1 MNLEPE
7 NRRSFVKKSL
17 ATSMTLTF
25 AGLIRAHG
33 DGGTGGTT
41 IDPENTDVT
50 TNSGTTTTIDLEGTY
65 YTTIGH
71 STTFDVESTY
81 QTTTYDNT
89 TTWNPEETI
98 STTILETTSPC
109 PCKFLE
115 KVEIVFDESQ
125 DNHTDSF
132 DGSWTNGASNQN
144 QNKNAIWERNEPQN
158 NEDINAKKSGKRYW
172 GRMRVTKVS
181 CHNPTDKIFMTFIVY
196 TGGHRALS
204 ENQTTTSPG
213 SSTGIPAGEHRME
226 SKTDNLDVAD
236 GCKVSS
242 HNGSLGTRSEIEL
255 HNPGTSTGCIVVS
268 KKGRQHGDQMGPLF
282 RHFNEFQKFIEPS
295 CECSSSCGKNHA
307 NRLIPLFVWYNVPGD
322 SFRGN
327 KGKIDNNQNVPGENP
342 SSQIPNFSDDEIAPH
357 SETKPE

>member
-1 MNLEPE
+1 MGCGIAWCRVPSPLKPRLAPSRLGGPEGHGSRLSGGFPSQSAVLTHSWRSLGVLE
-7 NRRSFVKKSL
+7 
-17 ATSMTLTF
+17 
-25 AGLIRAHG
+25 
-33 DGGTGGTT
+33 
-41 IDPENTDVT
+41 
-50 TNSGTTTTIDLEGTY
+50 SGSAPRLPLPT
-65 YTTIGH
+65 
-71 STTFDVESTY
+71 
-81 QTTTYDNT
+81 
-89 TTWNPEETI
+89 
-98 STTILETTSPC
+98 
-109 PCKFLE
+109 KFS
-115 KVEIVFDESQ
+115 IV
-125 DNHTDSF
+125 
-132 DGSWTNGASNQN
+132 
-144 QNKNAIWERNEPQN
+144 P
-158 NEDINAKKSGKRYW
+158 
-172 GRMRVTKVS
+172 
-181 CHNPTDKIFMTFIVY
+181 KIFMTFIVY

-295 CECSSSCGKNHA
+295 CECSSSYGKNHA

-322 SFRGN
+322 NFRGN

-357 SETKPE
+357 SETEPE